1 MTPLIEEQ
9 LRATGTAQ
17 VIVVLQAPP
26 APQVST
32 KGLEAGADMMPAAA
46 APSLEAVADSL
57 SPLFVSSALS
67 QDSALA
73 TDRPAR
79 VRRNAVRGRP
89 RGMASDAAL
98 PPEETPL
105 PPKMRLFKNLGLIL
119 GTTDR
124 EGVAALN
131 TDQRVRSVTAAPQIS
146 PIRPVVSSPA
156 RLAGAVTWGLERL
169 GVPDL
174 WDAGF
179 TGKGVLVGHLDTG
192 VDGKHQALKGA
203 VAEFAEFDLMG
214 DKVDGARP
222 HDSGEH
228 GTHTA
233 GTILGRKIRAT
244 AFGMA
249 PGARLASAM
258 VIEGGNVVARILGG
272 MDWVVGLGV
281 KVLSMSLGL
290 RGYHED
296 FLPVTGILRDRGVL
310 PVFAVGNEYAGTSR
324 SPGNYVE
331 ALSVGACDENDE
343 VADFSSSQR
352 FARERDPIVPDLVAP
367 GVGVISS
374 VPGEKFKQM
383 DGTSMATPH
392 VAGLAALLW
401 QAKPEATPDE
411 IEAAIFASCQRPADM
426 LEERGNRGIPNGPR
440 ALAALLGTDLP
451 LTAAKKKKPR
461 KPATTKQSRR
471 LPKRPKRRTAKA
483 R

>member
-17 VIVVLQAPP
+17 VIVVLQPSHT
-26 APQVST
+26 PQVST
-32 KGLEAGADMMPAAA
+32 KGLEAGADVMPAAA
-46 APSLEAVADSL
+46 ASSLEAAASSL
-57 SPLFVSSALS
+57 SRYFVSSALS

-73 TDRPAR
+73 TDHPAR
-79 VRRNAVRGRP
+79 TRRRAVTGRA
-89 RGMASDAAL
+89 REMASDSAL
-98 PPEETPL
+98 PPPETPR
-105 PPKMRLFKNLGLIL
+105 PPTMRLFKNLGLIL

-131 TDQRVRSVTAAPQIS
+131 TDPLVRSVTAAAPIS
-146 PIRPVVSSPA
+146 LIRPVVSSPA
-156 RLAGAVTWGLERL
+156 RLAGAVTWGLDRL

-174 WDAGF
+174 WDAGY
-179 TGKGVLVGHLDTG
+179 TGKGILVGHLDTG
-192 VDGKHQALKGA
+192 VDGKHPALKGA

-214 DKVDGARP
+214 KKVDGARP
-222 HDSGEH
+222 HDSDEH

-233 GTILGRKIRAT
+233 GTILGRKIGAT

-249 PGARLASAM
+249 PGAKLASAL

-272 MDWVVGLGV
+272 MDWVVGLRV
-281 KVLSMSLGL
+281 KILSMSLGL

-296 FLPVTGILRDRGVL
+296 FLPVTGILRERGVL

-331 ALSVGACDENDE
+331 ALSVGACDENDH

-352 FARERDPIVPDLVAP
+352 FARANNPIVPDLVAP
-367 GVGVISS
+367 GVGIISS
-374 VPGEKFKQM
+374 VPGGKFKQM

-401 QAKPEATPDE
+401 QAKPAATPDE

-426 LEERGNRGIPNGPR
+426 PEERGNRGIPHGPR
-440 ALAALLGTDLP
+440 ALAALLGTELP
-451 LTAAKKKKPR
+451 LAAAKKKPR
-461 KPATTKQSRR
+461 KPARTTRSRTT
-471 LPKRPKRRTAKA
+471 PKRPKRRPAKA